1 MPTRSVDI
9 PKIVYYVRR
18 GRASTVKTREQYEF
32 VYKVCY
38 LAFSNFGIFFN
49 ILIFIC

>member
-32 VYKVCY
+32 VYKVCTGS
-38 LAFSNFGIFFN
+38 LGHVLKFLTFF
-49 ILIFIC
+49 